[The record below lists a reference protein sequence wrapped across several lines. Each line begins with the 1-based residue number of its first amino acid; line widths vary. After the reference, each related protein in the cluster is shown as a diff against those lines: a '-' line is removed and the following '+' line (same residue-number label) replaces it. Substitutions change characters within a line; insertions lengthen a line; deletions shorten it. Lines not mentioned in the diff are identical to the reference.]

1 MKIDKQ
7 EIEILEAEVER
18 LKAEIAGKEE
28 VMQRIMRAYMRVCVA
43 LLNALMLL
51 GKIDCENLGINLNLD
66 EVTHEKPC

>member
-1 MKIDKQ
+1 MITDKMR
-7 EIEILEAEVER
+7 IENLQREVER

-28 VMQRIMRAYMRVCVA
+28 VMQRMMRAYMRVCVA